1 MAVTL
6 GRAIAASPIWLMI
19 LQLKDT
25 VVVFM
30 AELTAVLAD
39 PFHVAVL
46 TRIKA
51 GHLAFL
57 PLVSKTVSIYLN
69 WNALNLD
76 LLTT

>member
-1 MAVTL
+1 
-6 GRAIAASPIWLMI
+6 MI

-69 WNALNLD
+69 WNALDLD
-76 LLTT
+76 LLTTQGSDLIVQVHELPIYD